1 MESGVELECGKI
13 KCICFLFDSIVRY
26 FKMLFCLLIWDG
38 LIFFCVC
45 FDFDG
50 RKIKSLVYVI
60 VKMFYYIL
68 LCK

>member
-13 KCICFLFDSIVRY
+13 KCICFWFDSIVRY

-50 RKIKSLVYVI
+50 RKNKE
-60 VKMFYYIL
+60 FG
-68 LCK
+68 LCYCKNVFLYFIM